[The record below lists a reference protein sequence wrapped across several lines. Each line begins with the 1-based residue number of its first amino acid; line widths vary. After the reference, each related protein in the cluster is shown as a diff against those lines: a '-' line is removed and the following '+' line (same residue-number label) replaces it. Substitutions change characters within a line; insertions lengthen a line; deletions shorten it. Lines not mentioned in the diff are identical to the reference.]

1 MAKKKALKTGAPPA
15 PAKQTPAAN
24 GRHGPSPTPPVLNRG
39 AAATDKAPR
48 VAGLWRDRLLGL
60 FLPLAVLTAFPFVLS
75 RNLWAE
81 VWSGVRPRAWDGAG
95 HFAVAQIYSQ
105 SIFPDTFGWTHAYF
119 AGMPSPNFYPPL
131 YYWLIALLHG
141 SGLFTFGAAF
151 KLVTFVPVLLIPAS
165 VWLLCRALT
174 DESRLAA
181 AAAALGAVALLLDER
196 LLFPLPAGLDYFSTF
211 QIGLYTQ
218 PLGFV
223 LLTAWYA
230 LYADTRQT
238 PLRIALSALL
248 LALTALANF
257 FGAATAAVFVLT
269 TATADA
275 VRYWRSNNPEDARA
289 ERRALVG
296 HAVSPALAFCLTLFW
311 VVPMM
316 GQYGYFVTKP
326 YIIEAG
332 QLVTPYLL
340 VWYALAAAGF
350 VLWLRRPSRAA
361 WPYAAAC
368 VVLAAFA
375 AFAAVLSPGWFP
387 LQAPRFLTTL
397 NLLLTMPAG
406 LSLAAGFRR
415 LATLLGET
423 GGKTR
428 TLSLGRARYATALVL
443 VLLCVF
449 VLASPAPRWGN
460 ARAFYKENERGELG
474 DILAFAGE
482 HRDGRYLVEV
492 INPTLTPAY
501 ADASFDARALNA
513 YLGAQGNETLSTV
526 FHEASPNALF
536 TLPAVNAL
544 SSSPDSFGISSALA
558 DDLDFAAQPLA
569 KHFERARLLGVKYV
583 VTRTPAMRE
592 KLAGEEASSFIAAR
606 HEFGWWSVIE
616 LKGEPA
622 PRAQALAYRP
632 ALVVSP
638 LTLKLRR
645 SNEWSF
651 TRLAEEQFA
660 DGWFDVLLA
669 CSNEKKIDRLRGL
682 EQFGA
687 LVIDDYAYDDEGRAF
702 EVLKRFAQER
712 QVILLSDDSALF
724 GRVRSSRSEF
734 PKLTIVERPAT
745 DRGEPMEALQPT
757 RHYQDNPVRRA
768 WGAVRDALDQSKVAV
783 AEAGVVA
790 SETTPNKIIL
800 RANGAAADALT
811 PVLLSNTYHPNWR
824 RADGEMTYA
833 ATPFHTLT
841 FAGGP
846 VTLSYGRAPYETAA
860 AWFSVAVLALLLLW
874 LVWTLTRGRRASRGS
889 A

>member
-1 MAKKKALKTGAPPA
+1 M
-15 PAKQTPAAN
+15 
-24 GRHGPSPTPPVLNRG
+24 
-39 AAATDKAPR
+39 
-48 VAGLWRDRLLGL
+48 
-60 FLPLAVLTAFPFVLS
+60 LS
-75 RNLWAE
+75 RHLWAE

-95 HFAVAQIYSQ
+95 HYAVAQIYSQ
-105 SIFPDTFGWTHAYF
+105 SIFPETFGWTHAYF
-119 AGMPSPNFYPPL
+119 AGMPFPNFYPPL
-131 YYWLIALLHG
+131 YYWLIALLQG
-141 SGLFTFGAAF
+141 SHLFTFGAAF
-151 KLVTFVPVLLIPAS
+151 KLVTFVPVLLMPAA

-174 DESRLAA
+174 DESRLASV
-181 AAAALGAVALLLDER
+181 AAALGAVALLLDER

-223 LLTAWYA
+223 LLAAWYA
-230 LYADTRQT
+230 LYAETRQR
-238 PLRIALSALL
+238 PWRIVLSGLL

-275 VRYWRSNNPEDARA
+275 VRYWRTNDPEDVSAAR
-289 ERRALVG
+289 RTLLG
-296 HAVSPALAFCLTLFW
+296 HVVSPALAFCLTLFW
-311 VVPMM
+311 VVPMI

-326 YIIEAG
+326 YVIEAN

-340 VWYALAAAGF
+340 IWYALAAVGF
-350 VLWLRRPSRAA
+350 VLWLRRPNGAA
-361 WPYAAAC
+361 WPYTTAC

-375 AFAAVLSPGWFP
+375 VFAAVLSPGWFP

-397 NLLLTMPAG
+397 NLLLTVPAG

-415 LATLLGET
+415 LAALLGET

-428 TLSLGRARYATALVL
+428 RLSLGRARYATALVL
-443 VLLCVF
+443 LLLCLC
-449 VLASPAPRWGN
+449 VLAAPAPRWGN
-460 ARAFYKENERGELG
+460 ARAFYRENEKGEIG
-474 DILAFAGE
+474 EILAFASE

-513 YLGAQGNETLSTV
+513 YLGAQGNQTLSTV

-536 TLPAVNAL
+536 TLPAINAL

-569 KHFERARLLGVKYV
+569 QHIERARLLGVKYV

-592 KLAGEEASSFIAAR
+592 RLSGEAAAALIAAR
-606 HEFGWWSVIE
+606 HEFGWWSVLE
-616 LKGEPA
+616 LKGDPA

-632 ALVVSP
+632 ALVVSA

-660 DGWFDVLLA
+660 DGWFEVLLA
-669 CSNEKKIDRLRGL
+669 CSNERKIERLRGL

-687 LVIDDYAYDDEGRAF
+687 LIIDEYVYDDEARAY
-702 EVLKRFAQER
+702 EVLKRFAQDR
-712 QVILLSDDSALF
+712 QLILLSDDSGLF
-724 GRVRSSRSEF
+724 RRVSSSRAEF
-734 PKLTIVERPAT
+734 PKLTIVERPET
-745 DRGEPMEALQPT
+745 DRGEPLEALQPT

-768 WGAVRDALDQSKVAV
+768 WGAVRDALDKSKVAV
-783 AEAGVVA
+783 PEAGAVL
-790 SETTPNKIIL
+790 SETAPNKIIL
-800 RANGAAADALT
+800 STQGAAANVLT

-824 RADGEMTYA
+824 RTDGEMTYA

-841 FAGGP
+841 FTGGP
-846 VTLSYGRAPYETAA
+846 VTLTYGRAPYETAA
-860 AWFSVAVLALLLLW
+860 AWFSLAVLALMLLW
-874 LVWTLTRGRRASRGS
+874 LLWTFYRTPEANGS
-889 A
+889 